1 MAQMSEHHDG
11 SGWGTVDLA
20 GFIALLLSVENLEQA
35 LLHLAEVAVA
45 VIPDG
50 PSCGITVIR
59 DGRPVTA
66 VYAGS
71 IPKAVH
77 DDQYQ
82 RGDGPSL
89 QAVRTAEVV
98 IVQDLATETRWS
110 GFPAAAMAGGAR
122 GVYAHPLTI
131 GGTVAG
137 ALNLYAHEPGL
148 FPAPVQRIAA
158 QFAEPAA
165 LLLDGV
171 IRRLSQAEVIAQLQ
185 EAIQS
190 RTIIGQATGI
200 IMARRRCGPD
210 EALNVLVKIS
220 NDRNL
225 KLREVAKVL
234 VEATA
239 FGGST

>member
-1 MAQMSEHHDG
+1 MSQHEG
-11 SGWGTVDLA
+11 SGWAMVDLA
-20 GFIALLLSVENLEQA
+20 GVMALLLSVENLEQA
-35 LLHLAEVAVA
+35 LHHLAQVAVA
-45 VIPDG
+45 VVPDG

-77 DDQYQ
+77 DEQYQ
-82 RGDGPSL
+82 RGDGPGL
-89 QAVRTAEVV
+89 EAVRTARVV
-98 IVQDLATETRWS
+98 IAQDLAAETRWN
-110 GFPAAAMAGGAR
+110 GFPAAAMADGVR

-148 FPAPVQRIAA
+148 FPPVVQRIAA

-171 IRRLSQAEVIAQLQ
+171 IRRLSQDEVIAQLQ
-185 EAIQS
+185 QAITS

-210 EALNVLVKIS
+210 EALTVLVKIS

-225 KLREVAKVL
+225 KLREVARML

-239 FGGST
+239 SGG

>member
-1 MAQMSEHHDG
+1 MSEYEEG
-11 SGWGTVDLA
+11 SGWALIDLA
-20 GFIALLLSVENLEQA
+20 GFLALLLSVENLEQA
-35 LLHLAEVAVA
+35 LQHLAQVAVA
-45 VIPDG
+45 VVPDG

-71 IPKAVH
+71 IPRAVH

-82 RGDGPSL
+82 RGDGPCL
-89 QAVRTAEVV
+89 QAARTAQVV
-98 IVQDLATETRWS
+98 IVQDLATESRWS

-131 GGTVAG
+131 GGNVAG

-148 FPAPVQRIAA
+148 FPPEVQRIAA

-171 IRRLSQAEVIAQLQ
+171 IHRLSQDEVIAQLHQ
-185 EAIQS
+185 AITS
-190 RTIIGQATGI
+190 RTVIGQATGI
-200 IMARRRCGPD
+200 VMARRRCGPD
-210 EALNVLVKIS
+210 EALDVLVKIS
-220 NDRNL
+220 NDRNI
-225 KLREVAKVL
+225 KLREVARLL
-234 VEATA
+234 VEATTS
-239 FGGST
+239 GG

>member
-1 MAQMSEHHDG
+1 MSEHDDG
-11 SGWGTVDLA
+11 SGEAMFDSA
-20 GFIALLLSVENLEQA
+20 GFMALLLSVETLEQA
-35 LLHLAEVAVA
+35 LQHLAQVAVA
-45 VIPDG
+45 VVPDG

-82 RGDGPSL
+82 RGDGPGL
-89 QAVRTAEVV
+89 EAARTGQVV
-98 IVQDLATETRWS
+98 IAQDLATETRWN
-110 GFPAAAMAGGAR
+110 GFPAAAVAGGVR

-131 GGTVAG
+131 GGTVTG

-148 FPAPVQRIAA
+148 FPPPVQRIAA

-171 IRRLSQAEVIAQLQ
+171 IHRLSQDEVIAQLH
-185 EAIQS
+185 EAIKS

-200 IMARRRCGPD
+200 IMAQRRCGPE
-210 EALNVLVKIS
+210 EALNILVKIS

-239 FGGST
+239 SGG